1 MEINGLPLHPLVVHA
16 AVVFG
21 PLAAL
26 AALAY
31 VVLPARRDRL
41 RWPMLAMA
49 LLGTGAIVAAYFTGR
64 NLLSSRPELAQ
75 LELVPAHQ
83 ERGGQLFWVT
93 LGFGVLAVV
102 AAVLHSRTGVVR
114 VLMSVLLGLA
124 ALGVLGLA
132 VLTGD
137 SGARAVWLQG

>member
-102 AAVLHSRTGVVR
+102 AAVLHSRTGAVR

-137 SGARAVWLQG
+137 SGARAVWFRG

>member
-26 AALAY
+26 GALAY

-41 RWPMLAMA
+41 RWPMLALA
-49 LLGTGAIVAAYFTGR
+49 LLGTGAVVAAYFTGK

-83 ERGGQLFWVT
+83 VRGGQFFWMM
-93 LGFGVLAVV
+93 LGFGVLAV
-102 AAVLHSRTGVVR
+102 AAALLHSRTGAVR
-114 VLMSVLLGLA
+114 VLLNVLLGLA
-124 ALGVLGLA
+124 ALGVLALA

-137 SGARAVWLQG
+137 SGARAVWEQG